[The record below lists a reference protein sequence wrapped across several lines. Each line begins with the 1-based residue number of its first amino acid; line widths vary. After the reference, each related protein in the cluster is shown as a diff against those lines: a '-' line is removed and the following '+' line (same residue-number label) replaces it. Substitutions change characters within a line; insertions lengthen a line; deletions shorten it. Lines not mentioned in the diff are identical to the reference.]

1 MIVVLYDI
9 VLPESPKD
17 FSAAKNCLQMPR
29 RCFRLVYMA
38 IRVTP
43 IYPPTACELMYGKPG
58 SDLSPIA
65 SPNKSCSFQ
74 NQKKSQQEKLRS
86 SGIRNPRPITKGY
99 MAKGKLPIAL
109 NGGLESA
116 TLYLLLNTCGMVGNR
131 K

>member
-9 VLPESPKD
+9 VSLESPED
-17 FSAAKNCLQMPR
+17 FSAAKNCLQMLR

-38 IRVTP
+38 IKVTP

-58 SDLSPIA
+58 SDLSPRA
-65 SPNKSCSFQ
+65 SANKSCSFQ

-86 SGIRNPRPITKGY
+86 NGIRNPRPITKGY
-99 MAKGKLPIAL
+99 IAKGKLPIAL

-116 TLYLLLNTCGMVGNR
+116 MLYLLLNTCGMVGNR